1 MPVSKRTN
9 WKGLDFMSLDT
20 TLTIFLQN
28 NPWFKQHPVALE
40 ILKSGNS
47 LISINKS
54 NLHNLQALL
63 GNMCSYGATR
73 WQYEPGQ
80 ATSAD
85 RVLSNLSTVTDCKSL
100 ADIFVELVQHLPL
113 TISNLQARHIERE
126 NYRIV
131 TKPGLVTFNG
141 RRGSASI
148 EGRWCFGDH
157 WVVEVDGLCYDP
169 TFKVVSFMFAN
180 PPHID
185 WYALDEEERG
195 VVTRSKWTNANQ
207 KTIYITERGDYTFNR
222 LQARTGKKAAALRTA
237 LSVFKK

>member
-9 WKGLDFMSLDT
+9 WKGLDFLSLDT

-28 NPWFKQHPVALE
+28 DPWFKQHPVALE

-85 RVLSNLSTVTDCKSL
+85 RVLSNLSRVTDCKSL

-113 TISNLQARHIERE
+113 TISNLQARHMTSSMHHDL
-126 NYRIV
+126 NA
-131 TKPGLVTFNG
+131 G
-141 RRGSASI
+141 RRLELPWLRGGVARMAQDLGI
-148 EGRWCFGDH
+148 AAPRNR
-157 WVVEVDGLCYDP
+157 
-169 TFKVVSFMFAN
+169 VVSD
-180 PPHID
+180 IL
-185 WYALDEEERG
+185 AL
-195 VVTRSKWTNANQ
+195 
-207 KTIYITERGDYTFNR
+207 YTE
-222 LQARTGKKAAALRTA
+222 GKP
-237 LSVFKK
+237 

>member
-28 NPWFKQHPVALE
+28 DPWFKQHPVALK

-85 RVLSNLSTVTDCKSL
+85 SVLSNLSTVTDCKSL

-113 TISNLQARHIERE
+113 TTSNLQARHIERE

-131 TKPGLVTFNG
+131 TNLVL
-141 RRGSASI
+141 SLSM
-148 EGRWCFGDH
+148 EGAGVLRSRAG
-157 WVVEVDGLCYDP
+157 G
-169 TFKVVSFMFAN
+169 
-180 PPHID
+180 
-185 WYALDEEERG
+185 ALEITG
-195 VVTRSKWTNANQ
+195 WLKSMVAVMTLPLRS
-207 KTIYITERGDYTFNR
+207 
-222 LQARTGKKAAALRTA
+222 
-237 LSVFKK
+237 